1 MKKLFAII
9 LVALVLMTMA
19 IPTLAAEDFDFE
31 PYISD
36 FAPTTFTDVTL
47 NVGETDSPAD
57 SVHLSSGKGE
67 VHVSNE
73 AVVKVNSKGIVTAV
87 GEGTAYVVIIADHG
101 EDFTYRYTVTT
112 ESKTDNS
119 QMMELP
125 SHKELLDSMMA
136 DNPLSGVFSAVGI
149 GSALIFV
156 IFVLAVGF
164 IISAIGRVN
173 KLNKALDAA
182 IGNPCQETAENV
194 IKACGSFKGLYR
206 INMNFPFESMRN
218 AFNEYLNP
226 CPSIRTATKQELR
239 MRLAELDTRD
249 LHPVAKTAEE
259 VRVLTDA
266 FGQAGEQNVWHNLSG
281 MFAMGKYDIFRN
293 VKLPGAEIDAIVVA
307 ENGGIFLLEVKSVG
321 GKRLNENFKLVSYQ
335 DLKEDPG
342 NQMIR
347 HKAAFIN
354 AMSHIG
360 IGAEQIRDVLVISYP
375 HGQERRMIDHNTF
388 PRSFYQV
395 VEVDRLLGYLTEIKK
410 PTMDLQTRK
419 AIAQKLMPCSQE
431 SLVDCLK

>member
-47 NVGETDSPAD
+47 NVGETDIPTA

-67 VHVSNE
+67 VHCSNE
-73 AVVKVNSKGIVTAV
+73 AVVKVNSKGVVTAV

-101 EDFTYRYTVTT
+101 EDYTYRYTVTT
-112 ESKTDNS
+112 ESQTDNS

-125 SHKELLDSMMA
+125 SHKELLDSVTA
-136 DNPLSGVFSAVGI
+136 DSPFSGIFSLVSVG
-149 GSALIFV
+149 SVLIFAF
-156 IFVLAVGF
+156 FVLALSF
-164 IISAIGRVN
+164 IISAICRVN

-182 IGNPCQETAENV
+182 ISNPCQETAENV
-194 IKACGSFKGLYR
+194 IEACGRFKGLYR

-226 CPSIRTATKQELR
+226 CPSIRTETKQELR
-239 MRLAELDTRD
+239 MRLAELDTRG
-249 LHPVAKTAEE
+249 LHPVEKTAAE

-281 MFAMGKYDIFRN
+281 MFAMGKYDIYRN

-307 ENGGIFLLEVKSVG
+307 ENGGVFLLEVKSVG
-321 GKRLNENFKLVSYQ
+321 GRRLNENFKLVSYQ

-347 HKAAFIN
+347 HKAAFVN

-360 IGAEQIRDVLVISYP
+360 IGTEQIRDVLVLSYP
-375 HGQERRMIDHNTF
+375 HGQERRMVDYDTF

-395 VEVDRLLGYLTEIKK
+395 VEVDRLLGYLTENKQAVI
-410 PTMDLQTRK
+410 DLQTRK